1 MFACGILGSGIRN
14 TAQGVRNPLKGGIQ
28 NPRSTDK
35 DWNPVPG
42 LRNPWS
48 GKKRQVILSFGVLV
62 ILFNFLLHSWWLHD
76 FRKQGEDLLNDDHCH
91 VSEDPVKVLM
101 DLLAWENSRHLAT
114 LPLVSPINDIWET
127 SAEIPYW
134 WRVTTQIRVVT
145 RHQYGISALVS
156 QTSFGG
162 ETSSS
167 VAKCRLFNLFLLFS
181 GYES

>member
-14 TAQGVRNPLKGGIQ
+14 TAQGIRNPLKGGIQ

-101 DLLAWENSRHLAT
+101 DLLAWENIRRHFGDAT
-114 LPLVSPINDIWET
+114 TGFP
-127 SAEIPYW
+127 AG
-134 WRVTTQIRVVT
+134 WRLRNERRSSILMT
-145 RHQYGISALVS
+145 RHYSDLGSDV
-156 QTSFGG
+156 
-162 ETSSS
+162 SS
-167 VAKCRLFNLFLLFS
+167 VWNFCTRFS
-181 GYES
+181 DVIWRENQW